1 MRGGERGV
9 GGAGPDERKWSGFF
23 GGGSEASA
31 ARPLFFSLFSL
42 SPLPTLTV
50 TVLFVQGQHPV
61 HPALVLGEAAA
72 FRGAH

>member
-1 MRGGERGV
+1 V

-31 ARPLFFSLFSL
+31 PAPPDPFFFSLLSL